1 VLQTNGSRTYVD
13 FLTGQ
18 TLRYSIQA
26 RDVAGVRAVLSEI
39 YRSRSVPSLGPAV
52 TGLAGLLTR
61 SQLQD
66 LMRWIK

>member
-1 VLQTNGSRTYVD
+1 
-13 FLTGQ
+13 
-18 TLRYSIQA
+18 
-26 RDVAGVRAVLSEI
+26 VLSEI